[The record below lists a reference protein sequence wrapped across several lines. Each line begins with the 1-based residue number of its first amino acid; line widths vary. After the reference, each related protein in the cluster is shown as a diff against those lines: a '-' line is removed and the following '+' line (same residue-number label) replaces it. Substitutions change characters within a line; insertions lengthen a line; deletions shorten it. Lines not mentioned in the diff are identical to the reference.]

1 MQLTLKATD
10 SLKAQLLRSIPLTS
24 LHSSSRA
31 VFSENA
37 AHSSIKDRERAR
49 VQAELLA
56 FQEWH
61 HAACQAV
68 RARQGKAL

>member
-24 LHSSSRA
+24 LSLLRAMFTEENVARSSA
-31 VFSENA
+31 QDQ
-37 AHSSIKDRERAR
+37 DRVRT
-49 VQAELLA
+49 

-68 RARQGKAL
+68 RARQGATE